1 MGQRKEGEC
10 WAVSRESERRRGE
23 LGRSGTA
30 VETIGRGGR
39 AGHGGPPRWRERM
52 RRWDLTGLPSSHGHQ
67 ERGRVMGGA
76 AGSSW
81 REERARKS
89 SRSAERKRNGPW
101 CPGSG
106 RSPRLMGARG
116 RAFSAFVVFGGGG
129 IRGCRH
135 RGNRALG
142 LASLGKARMRG
153 RGVSAGKG
161 EEGAHAGNGDREEV
175 VGAQVGGSRVGR
187 RMFGVRCR
195 RGGRQH
201 RRATCLKLRQY

>member
-1 MGQRKEGEC
+1 
-10 WAVSRESERRRGE
+10 
-23 LGRSGTA
+23 
-30 VETIGRGGR
+30 
-39 AGHGGPPRWRERM
+39 
-52 RRWDLTGLPSSHGHQ
+52 
-67 ERGRVMGGA
+67 MGGA

-116 RAFSAFVVFGGGG
+116 RAFSAFVVFGGG

-187 RMFGVRCR
+187 RMLGVRCR
-195 RGGRQH
+195 RGGRHH
-201 RRATCLKLRQY
+201 RRATCLRLRQY